1 MSEKQ
6 NIIGNMEDEM
16 KEITKLN
23 IVDEEKEDQYVSN
36 HGTFSTM
43 MCCQSPEELTTQS
56 PVEKANSSSPEIT
69 SHIIISD
76 EDTIA
81 FAYDSLQSASMER
94 ATPVNM
100 PH

>member
-43 MCCQSPEELTTQS
+43 ICC
-56 PVEKANSSSPEIT
+56 
-69 SHIIISD
+69 
-76 EDTIA
+76 
-81 FAYDSLQSASMER
+81 
-94 ATPVNM
+94 
-100 PH
+100 